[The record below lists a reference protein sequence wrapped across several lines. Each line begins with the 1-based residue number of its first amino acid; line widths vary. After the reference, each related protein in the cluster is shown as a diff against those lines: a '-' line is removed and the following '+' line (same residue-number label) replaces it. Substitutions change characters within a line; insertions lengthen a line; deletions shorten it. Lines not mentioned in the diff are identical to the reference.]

1 MQSHIGVMDK
11 DQQFIERLTALGK
24 QILSPDASLW
34 LYGSRARGTAR
45 EDSDWDL
52 LILLNKDQR
61 EAEDFSKYGAPF
73 TELALDEGEY
83 SIPQIYTRKDWKHFS
98 FSPFVKNVEQD
109 KIVLV

>member
-1 MQSHIGVMDK
+1 MQSNLGTIYLRIISFIITTTNNG
-11 DQQFIERLTALGK
+11 QQKT
-24 QILSPDASLW
+24 SLW